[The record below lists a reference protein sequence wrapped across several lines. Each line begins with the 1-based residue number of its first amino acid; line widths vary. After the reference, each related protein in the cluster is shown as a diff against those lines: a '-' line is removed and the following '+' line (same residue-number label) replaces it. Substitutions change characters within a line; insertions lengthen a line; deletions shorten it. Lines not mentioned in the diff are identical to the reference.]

1 MKTLN
6 EILLKAGVKTIR
18 TNSKNIVFLEYNN
31 KKVLRPNADKCYY
44 LVQKEFNI
52 NLKNFE

>member
-6 EILLKAGVKTIR
+6 EILLKAGIKTIR
-18 TNSKNIVFLEYNN
+18 TNNKKIVFLEYNN
-31 KKVLRPNADKCYY
+31 KKVLRPNAEKCYY

-52 NLKNFE
+52 NLKKI